1 MKKLILIL
9 AIALFLTACG
19 GGSSSPQKTID
30 YSGKLTVKIKKGA
43 MTTEKVSELAE
54 KKGFYSNFPSSVG
67 VKSQQVDVIFQEFA
81 IANYELKDTGDEPSQ
96 KGQIMI
102 KFILFG
108 DKGAK
113 DSDPIKAGNYEPFK
127 ADDISKVNMTVNDVR
142 VITFEDAK
150 DTKSLSAQNPRT
162 GSVKIESVTD
172 GIVKG
177 SIGLKELESSISGN
191 FTASLKK

>member
-1 MKKLILIL
+1 MKKIILIL
-9 AIALFLTACG
+9 ATALFLIACG
-19 GGSSSPQKTID
+19 GGNSAPQKTID
-30 YSGKLTVKIKKGA
+30 YSGKLTAKIKKGA

-67 VKSQQVDVIFQEFA
+67 VKSQQVDVIFQEFS

-113 DSDPIKAGNYEPFK
+113 DSDPIKVGNYEPFK

-177 SIGLKELESSISGN
+177 SIDLKELESSISGN